1 MSGTKEDHI
10 RYRIKKSKETFDD
23 AVFNTEAGKWNTSV
37 NRLYYSSF
45 TLLTA
50 LLLKNNIIAKSHK
63 GVQIKFH
70 NHFVKTGLVSSEHGK
85 LYSNL
90 LEWRFE
96 EDYSDFIDFDEK
108 IVGPLIGQVEGFN
121 KKILELL
128 SNHKS

>member
-23 AVFNTEAGKWNTSV
+23 AVFNAEAGKWNTSV

-70 NHFVKTGLVSSEHGK
+70 NHYVKTGLVSKEEGR
-85 LYSNL
+85 LYSKL

-96 EDYSDFIDFDEK
+96 EDYSDFIDFEEK
-108 IVGPLIGQVEGFN
+108 IVAPLIKKVEEFN
-121 KKILELL
+121 KKIFELL
-128 SNHKS
+128 KN

>member
-10 RYRIKKSKETFDD
+10 SYRIKKSKETFDD
-23 AVFNTEAGKWNTSV
+23 AVFNAEAGKWNTSV

-50 LLLKNNIIAKSHK
+50 LLLKNNIATKTHK
-63 GVQIKFH
+63 GVQIQFH
-70 NHFVKTGLVSSEHGK
+70 NHFVKTGLVSKDDGK

-96 EDYSDFIDFDEK
+96 EDYSDFNDFEEELV
-108 IVGPLIGQVEGFN
+108 IPLIKEVEDFN

-128 SNHKS
+128 M